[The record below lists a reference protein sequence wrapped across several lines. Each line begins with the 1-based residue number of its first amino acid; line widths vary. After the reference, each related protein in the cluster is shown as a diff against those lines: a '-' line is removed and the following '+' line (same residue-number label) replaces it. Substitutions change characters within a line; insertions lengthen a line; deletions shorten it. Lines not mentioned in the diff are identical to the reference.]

1 MSGRIQQLC
10 QLIVILVI
18 LLGATFER
26 ATAQTR
32 VSIGVTES
40 FETFNPYADSSGLLY
55 GIWSEITGPFCIYN
69 YEKGDFEGRLAE
81 RWKVENPTTWIFYL
95 NKAYKFNDGT
105 PVTAADVVHSMMNR
119 VISDPQSKQKA
130 SVAGPIIKAEAVDK
144 YTVKFTTDK
153 PVAPLLNFVCNRLI
167 ITSKS
172 IFDKF
177 GRETAD
183 KEHMIGAGPY

>member
-1 MSGRIQQLC
+1 MSGGIQQLYK
-10 QLIVILVI
+10 IIFILFI
-18 LLGATFER
+18 LLGASYEF

-32 VSIGVTES
+32 VSIGVTEP
-40 FETFNPYADSSGLLY
+40 FETFNPYGDSSGLLY

-95 NKAYKFNDGT
+95 NKSYKFNDGS

-119 VISDPQSKQKA
+119 VINDAQSKQKA
-130 SVAGPIIKAEAVDK
+130 SVAGPIIKAEAVDQ

-153 PVAPLLNFVCNRLI
+153 PVCDWCRV
-167 ITSKS
+167 
-172 IFDKF
+172 
-177 GRETAD
+177 
-183 KEHMIGAGPY
+183 GPRQHLDLAS